1 MKSPTEAL
9 RGLFSRKNSRPS
21 ESMTAPAERL
31 ALPALLLH
39 AEKIAANLQV
49 GTHGRR
55 RAGSGE
61 DFWQFRPYNAG
72 EPATAIDWRQSA
84 RSPIDNTF
92 WVRERERENAQSLL
106 IWCDPSPSMD
116 WRSAAT
122 LPTKLERAQLCTLA
136 LAGAALRGGEKA
148 GLLTGPEAGRTFA
161 GRQVLGR
168 LGEALLHSSPD
179 EPELPPLDGIPP
191 QTDLVLISD
200 FLWEED
206 RIDAVLKHC
215 ANRPVR
221 THLLCILDPGERS
234 LDQKGRIR
242 FSGLEG
248 GVLTLP
254 AVESLGPAY
263 EQAMSAHLAAL
274 QGSAGRLHAD
284 CVMHDT
290 SQDPLPALLA
300 LHLAM
305 GGGR

>member
-1 MKSPTEAL
+1 MKSPTEKL
-9 RGLFSRKNSRPS
+9 RGLFSRRNRTSPD
-21 ESMTAPAERL
+21 SMTAPAERL

-39 AEKIAANLQV
+39 AEKIAASLQV

-61 DFWQFRPYNAG
+61 DFWQFRPYHAG
-72 EPATAIDWRQSA
+72 EPATSIDWRQSA
-84 RSPIDNTF
+84 RSPIENTF

-122 LPTKLERAQLCTLA
+122 LPTKRERAQLCTLA
-136 LAGAALRGGEKA
+136 LAGAALRGGERA
-148 GLLTGPEAGRTFA
+148 GLLTGPEAGRAFA
-161 GRQVLGR
+161 GRQILGR
-168 LGEALLHSSPD
+168 LGEALLHSSPT
-179 EPELPPLDGIPP
+179 EPDLPPLAGLPP

-200 FLWEED
+200 FLWEEE
-206 RIDAVLKHC
+206 RIEALLKQC

-221 THLLCILDPGERS
+221 THLLCILDPGERT
-234 LDQKGRIR
+234 LNQTGRIR

-254 AVESLGPAY
+254 AVESLGAAY
-263 EQAMSAHLAAL
+263 EQAMSAHLDAL
-274 QGSAGRLHAD
+274 RKSATHLHVD